1 MSTTAQNLR
10 IDRVLQRS
18 DPLTVCQQIQWDNG
32 EWDTLH
38 TQPPRGRGAVGGQL
52 QSWATHFFRFIFIV
66 LILLYPGRGWT
77 WQQRMSPPCRSMEAK
92 SVKLRRKS
100 SKLQTFSFRL
110 LIGAEI
116 SLKLLLAHTV
126 RRSFQTT
133 TNEQTL
139 SLSNAVHFS
148 PLSVPLDSQMFH
160 RLCLFKLV
168 CNEAHSELRFESEAK
183 GLFYGWNIS
192 NYKALLG
199 GLYVIIKHDEYFKT
213 HLLNVKLG
221 RYSVMQNN

>member
-1 MSTTAQNLR
+1 MVNETHYTHSPPGAEGL
-10 IDRVLQRS
+10 LEAS
-18 DPLTVCQQIQWDNG
+18 SKAEPLISFASF
-32 EWDTLH
+32 L
-38 TQPPRGRGAVGGQL
+38 L
-52 QSWATHFFRFIFIV
+52 L